1 MCPLARCS
9 MCCAL
14 AFVCVLFC
22 TLQIYCARTRKMFAH
37 SHSFGALNNK
47 ATVFLLFFPAL
58 SYFCLFGLCVHVAD
72 AFKYNY
78 PFLSALVYL
87 CKAQKPTLTIC
98 VYTFQSALVHKNTLQ
113 NCMCFP
119 SIKYP
124 LANCTPVTHIQK
136 YIFLHMLGFSPIR
149 SHPFCMY
156 HIVLYSQYTRNNIL

>member
-14 AFVCVLFC
+14 VFVCVLFC

-37 SHSFGALNNK
+37 SHSFFALNNK

-58 SYFCLFGLCVHVAD
+58 SYFCPFGLCVHVAD

-98 VYTFQSALVHKNTLQ
+98 VYTFQSALVHKKHAAKLYVFFEYIIPACKLYPCNAHTKIHIFAHARFFTYTL
-113 NCMCFP
+113 
-119 SIKYP
+119 
-124 LANCTPVTHIQK
+124 APV
-136 YIFLHMLGFSPIR
+136 LHVSYCVI
-149 SHPFCMY
+149 
-156 HIVLYSQYTRNNIL
+156 